1 MKLDEIM
8 KLIDA
13 GYTKA
18 DIDALTAA
26 AQSADQPAEQA
37 QQDQQASDQ
46 QASDQTA
53 EQTQQPD
60 QPAVKTQTAALPT
73 LQPATTND
81 QILDA
86 LNKLTETIVRS
97 NINQTVIQP
106 AQRTPEQ
113 ALAEIIA
120 PPKPEKRR

>member
-1 MKLDEIM
+1 MTLDEIM

-26 AQSADQPAEQA
+26 AQSADQPTEQA

-46 QASDQTA
+46 PA
-53 EQTQQPD
+53 EQAQQPD
-60 QPAVKTQTAALPT
+60 PPAVKTQTAALPT

>member
-37 QQDQQASDQ
+37 KQDQQASDQ
-46 QASDQTA
+46 PA
-53 EQTQQPD
+53 EQAQQPD
-60 QPAVKTQTAALPT
+60 QPAVKTQTAAIPT

>member
-18 DIDALTAA
+18 DIDALT
-26 AQSADQPAEQA
+26 SADDSADDSAEQEQHADQQA
-37 QQDQQASDQ
+37 QQDQQS
-46 QASDQTA
+46 S
-53 EQTQQPD
+53 D
-60 QPAVKTQTAALPT
+60 QPAAQAQQ
-73 LQPATTND
+73 QPAAD
-81 QILDA
+81 PILEA
-86 LNKLTETIVRS
+86 LNKLTDTIIKS
-97 NINQTVIQP
+97 NINHTVTQP

-120 PPKPEKRR
+120 PPKPKQKER

>member
-37 QQDQQASDQ
+37 QQDQQAS
-46 QASDQTA
+46 S
-53 EQTQQPD
+53 D
-60 QPAVKTQTAALPT
+60 QPAEQAQ
-73 LQPATTND
+73 QPAQQPAEQAQQPAAD
-81 QILDA
+81 PILEA
-86 LNKLTETIVRS
+86 LNKLTDTIIQS
-97 NINQTVIQP
+97 NINRTVQQP
-106 AQRTPEQ
+106 AERTPEQ

-120 PPKPEKRR
+120 PPKPKMKER

>member
-46 QASDQTA
+46 PA

-60 QPAVKTQTAALPT
+60 QQAQ
-73 LQPATTND
+73 QPAAD
-81 QILDA
+81 PILEA
-86 LNKLTETIVRS
+86 LNKLKDTIIQS
-97 NINQTVIQP
+97 NINRTVQQP
-106 AQRTPEQ
+106 AERTPEQ

-120 PPKPEKRR
+120 PPKPKMKER